1 MSLLPNSAAALLAM
15 SAVAIAPASAME
27 PIVLQ
32 APTSVDHGYGQEQA
46 SLNASAQQLKQQA
59 AADPSLKMLEQGP
72 RHPGTSSLVTVGF

>member
-1 MSLLPNSAAALLAM
+1 MPLLHTSVAVLLAM
-15 SAVAIAPASAME
+15 SAAAISPASAME

-32 APTSVDHGYGQEQA
+32 SPAPVDHGYGQEQA